1 MFQFYTPW
9 KIYKIVHMVLWGF
22 QRVENWNISSK
33 LVQWVDLSTWRL
45 TRNYYPNASK
55 KTCSTTCSLHT
66 HTQTHNTHTHTHT
79 HTHTQRETQ
88 READTH
94 RHTEQTG
101 THRHT
106 DTQNRQAHT
115 DTHRHTHTTLTIA
128 YTSIYTLFRQTP
140 PISIYQE
147 PPNLSFQLK
156 MSTSPD
162 RQPPE

>member
-1 MFQFYTPW
+1 MSQFYTPW
-9 KIYKIVHMVLWGF
+9 KLYKIVHMVLWGF
-22 QRVENWNISSK
+22 QRVENWNIGSK

-66 HTQTHNTHTHTHT
+66 HTDTHRHTQTHRHTHT
-79 HTHTQRETQ
+79 HTHTQR
-88 READTH
+88 
-94 RHTEQTG
+94 QT
-101 THRHT
+101 HT
-106 DTQNRQAHT
+106 DTQNRQAHTDTHTDTQNRKAHT

-128 YTSIYTLFRQTP
+128 YTPIYTLFRQTP

>member
-22 QRVENWNISSK
+22 QRVENWNIGSK

-55 KTCSTTCSLHT
+55 KNLFNNLLTP
-66 HTQTHNTHTHTHT
+66 QTHARACAHTHTHT
-79 HTHTQRETQ
+79 HTHTN
-88 READTH
+88 TH
-94 RHTEQTG
+94 RHIEQTGTHRHKEQTG

-106 DTQNRQAHT
+106 Q
-115 DTHRHTHTTLTIA
+115 THRHTTPTIA
-128 YTSIYTLFRQTP
+128 YTPIYTLFRQTP
-140 PISIYQE
+140 PISFYQE

>member
-22 QRVENWNISSK
+22 QRVENWNIGSK

-66 HTQTHNTHTHTHT
+66 HTQTHITHTHT
-79 HTHTQRETQ
+79 HTHTQRERH
-88 READTH
+88 RE
-94 RHTEQTG
+94 RQT
-101 THRHT
+101 HT

-128 YTSIYTLFRQTP
+128 YTPIYTLFRQTP